1 MEHRDRIGWNLRK
14 IRTAKGVTQENLA
27 VDADVDRTTISGIER
42 GDFNASVDLL
52 ARLATALSTD
62 IAAFFIVPENDQ
74 RPEPMK
80 AGRKPGR

>member
-1 MEHRDRIGWNLRK
+1 MDHRERIGWNLRK
-14 IRTAKGVTQENLA
+14 IRTSKRVTQENLA

-52 ARLATALSTD
+52 ARLAAALATD
-62 IAAFFIVPENDQ
+62 ISAFFEIPESKLP
-74 RPEPMK
+74 PEPMK